1 MTVNSLFVGLSGL
14 NAMSHDIDVI
24 GNNIAN
30 VNTTGFRASRATFDD
45 IFYQSLFYGTGNT
58 GTRGGIN
65 PRQVGKGVKLGSI
78 DTIFT
83 QGSAQTT
90 GRLLDLAIEGKG
102 FFVVKSASN
111 QQYLTRAGNFS
122 LDNKGMIVDPGTGY
136 RLQGWASNSQGVL
149 NTSGNPSDLTIDY
162 AKESKAKTT
171 EKVTA
176 GGNFDARIG
185 EPDSGVD
192 VSSALKTTN
201 LLGLFN
207 ADGNPFGLVNG
218 DEIKIET
225 GFLKLANP
233 PSSNTDPIDLSQ
245 AEIFSGKK
253 GVIMTVTATTTIDDL
268 KNAMQ
273 NYLNQAVAD
282 RKTGAKSDM
291 EVTFDADTGSFL
303 FTNRG
308 SNEIMGMRVGLA
320 ARDGAS
326 DPPTEPN
333 QRIGELFINQGD
345 PNFTK
350 TLDLKADEAVS
361 TNTLRRADV
370 TSSIDVYDSQGIS
383 HTVSV
388 GLAADTEKPG
398 ANGDSKLSALKDNEG
413 RFLIPGGIVPAQIEY
428 SDPVLDPKTNTAVFT
443 ATQVNNIL
451 ATQGVFTFLDGQATP
466 NLIALRLSD
475 GFISINGNAFVDPKG
490 TAYSAEVTQAGL
502 DVTDNSYLNVPSETN
517 LGGLMGN
524 SGFSETTTLEDVRKN
539 VEDRFNKA
547 ISQIATNIGNI
558 NAGSTTLPIGTGA
571 TGFTAPATTP
581 KIEVGLAEDGSF
593 TFKAIGGSLG
603 ASASTDATINSNLAT
618 NAGGAD
624 KLGLMFDLAAK
635 TRSVRISTVDRQT
648 AAAGGT
654 TLFKDGE
661 VDNSVTDGGG
671 VSGFVKT
678 ADPFATDLFAA
689 NSVAFTVGNTDFDAA
704 AALTIT
710 GDPTLATPTG
720 VDDSGVR
727 LIALSSGKFGTTA
740 TLTTQRFSGKQAFD
754 AQTTAF
760 RALFNQKGYGVAADA
775 DGKNGL
781 DRISSVPNGVVA
793 KSGAPAFE
801 TNAVKVEKQMQ
812 NTVNYQIVTPNDYRS
827 EPTGTTGSLIFDSL
841 GDFSS
846 YSSGSAPTVSFD
858 PDNND
863 PKFNG
868 VNKVSF
874 TLDMSGITQNSG
886 SNTAELRSQD
896 GRSTGTLDNVSIGL
910 DGKIWGSFTNGDV
923 QTMGQIALGDVIN
936 DGGLVQEGSSYFSAG
951 PNSGPIRTNL
961 QAGVTGGTINS
972 GTLELSNVDLARE
985 FTDLIVA
992 QRAYQADTRVIT
1004 TGDQILQEVVN
1015 LKR

>member
-1 MTVNSLFVGLSGL
+1 MTVNSLYVGLSGL

-65 PRQVGKGVKLGSI
+65 PRQIGKGVKLGSV

-83 QGSAQTT
+83 QGSTQTT

-122 LDNKGMIVDPGTGY
+122 LDNTGRIVDAGTGY
-136 RLQGWASNSQGVL
+136 RLQGWTSNSQGVL
-149 NTSGNPSDLTIDY
+149 NTGGSPSDLSIDY
-162 AKESKAKTT
+162 AKESKAKAT
-171 EKVTA
+171 ENVTA

-185 EPDSGVD
+185 ETDSGVD
-192 VSSALKTTN
+192 VLKASKTTN
-201 LLGLFN
+201 LLGLFD
-207 ADGNPFGLVNG
+207 ADGNSFGLVNG

-225 GFLKLANP
+225 GFLKLADP
-233 PSSNTDPIDLSQ
+233 PTTNTDPIDLTQ

-253 GVIMTVTATTTIDDL
+253 GVIMTVTSTTTIDDL
-268 KNAMQ
+268 KSAIQ
-273 NYLNQAVAD
+273 NYLDQAVAD
-282 RKTGAKSDM
+282 RKTGAESDI
-291 EVTFDADTGSFL
+291 EVTYDADTGNFL
-303 FTNRG
+303 FSNRG

-320 ARDGAS
+320 ARGNDS
-326 DPPTEPN
+326 EPPKTTN
-333 QRIGELFINQGD
+333 QRMGELFINQGD

-350 TLDLKADEAVS
+350 TLDIKANESVS
-361 TNTLRRADV
+361 TNTLRQADV
-370 TSSIDVYDSQGIS
+370 TTSIEVYDSQGDS

-388 GLAADTEKPG
+388 GLTADTEKPG
-398 ANGDSKLSALKDNEG
+398 ADGDSLLSELKDNEG

-428 SDPVLDPKTNTAVFT
+428 SDPVLDPKTNTAVYT
-443 ATQVNNIL
+443 ATQVSNIV
-451 ATQGVFTFLDGQATP
+451 ATQGVFTFLDGETNP
-466 NLIALRLSD
+466 NLIAIRLSD
-475 GFISINGNAFVDPKG
+475 GFLSINGNEFVDPKG
-490 TAYSAEVTQAGL
+490 TASAEVTQAGL
-502 DVTDNSYLNVPSETN
+502 DVTDSSYLNVPSETN

-524 SGFSETTTLEDVRKN
+524 SGFSETTTLEDIRKN
-539 VEDRFNKA
+539 IEERLNKT
-547 ISQIATNIGNI
+547 ISQVANNIDKI
-558 NAGSTTLPIGTGA
+558 NAGSTTLPIGTSA
-571 TGFTAPATTP
+571 TGFTVPATTP
-581 KIEVGLAEDGSF
+581 KIEVKIAEDGSIS
-593 TFKAIGGSLG
+593 FKAIGGSLG

-648 AAAGGT
+648 AAGGGT

-661 VDNSVTDGGG
+661 VDDDVTDGGG

-689 NSVAFTVGNTDFDAA
+689 NSIAFTVGNTDFDSTTAV
-704 AALTIT
+704 T

-727 LIALSSGKFGTTA
+727 LIALSSGKFGTTT
-740 TLTTQRFSGKQAFD
+740 TLTTEKFSGKEAFT
-754 AQTTAF
+754 AQSTAF
-760 RALFNQKGYGVAADA
+760 RALFNQKGYGIAADA
-775 DGKNGL
+775 DGDNSL
-781 DRISSVPNGVVA
+781 DRIGSIPNGIVA
-793 KSGAPAFE
+793 LKDAPAFE
-801 TNAVKVEKQMQ
+801 TNAVKIEKQMQ

-841 GDFSS
+841 GDFSH
-846 YSSGSAPTVSFD
+846 YDSGATPTVAFD
-858 PDNND
+858 PDNSD
-863 PKFNG
+863 PQFYG
-868 VNKVSF
+868 VNKIMF
-874 TLDMSGITQNSG
+874 TLDMSNITQNSG
-886 SNTAELRSQD
+886 SSTAELSSQD
-896 GRSTGTLDNVSIGL
+896 GRAMGTLDNVSIGV

-936 DGGLVQEGSSYFSAG
+936 EGGLIQEGSSYFSAG
-951 PNSGPIRTNL
+951 PNSGPIDTNL
-961 QAGVTGGTINS
+961 QAGITGGTINS